1 MVKTIIFD
9 FNGTLL
15 DDLEINHEIFN
26 MLARDFNARKISMEE
41 YKEVFD
47 FPVKAV
53 YKKWG
58 FDVEGDKF
66 PIIADR
72 FHEYYNSLVFKRCKI
87 FDSAIELLN
96 ELKGKYKLVCL
107 SASKKETLDD
117 QLKYFNIYDYF
128 DDVVGM
134 TDKYANGK
142 VELAC
147 NWLENSD
154 LNKDEII
161 FVGDTV
167 HDNLVGNCMGV
178 KCVMITSGHNSRQ
191 RLEKVCD
198 NVIDDIRDI
207 KKYLN

>member
-1 MVKTIIFD
+1 MIKTIIFD

-15 DDLEINHEIFN
+15 DDLDINYEIFN
-26 MLARDFNARKISMEE
+26 MLAEDFHADKITMEE

-72 FHEYYNSLVFKRCKI
+72 FHEYYNSMVFKRCKI
-87 FDSAIELLN
+87 FDSALELLK
-96 ELKGKYKLVCL
+96 ELKGKYNLVCL
-107 SASKKETLDD
+107 SASKKETLDK

-128 DDVVGM
+128 DEIVGM
-134 TDKYANGK
+134 TDKFANGK
-142 VELAC
+142 VEMAC
-147 NWLENSD
+147 KWLQESL

-161 FVGDTV
+161 FIGDTV
-167 HDNLVGNCMGV
+167 HDRLVASCMGV
-178 KCVMITSGHNSRQ
+178 KCILITSGHNSRS

-198 NVIDDIRDI
+198 IVIDDI
-207 KKYLN
+207 KELKEYLD